1 MQPFHGIDFSKTNRI
16 VAAVSGGGDSL
27 ALLALLRDR
36 LGGPAA
42 SRILAVTVDH
52 GLRAESAAEARQ
64 VATLCAGLGVEHR
77 TVRWQAPAPATGL
90 QAEARAARY
99 ALLAQ
104 AARDAGASMVLTG
117 HTADDQ
123 LETVTMRAARGS
135 GPGLAGIAPATF
147 FFDRACA
154 SAGIWFLRP
163 LLRLRRSELRSG
175 LRDRGLAWIED
186 PSNEDPHFERVRTRR
201 ALSNMSERQC
211 ETLLREQTETASARH
226 ALEKA
231 VAELIQ
237 AHARE
242 VAPGLIRLDGAL
254 LDAAATDAGRRA
266 IAILLAFAGGTAT
279 VPDADRLR
287 SWAERLGTSRRATL
301 ARCVAEQR
309 GDVVYLRRENRGVA
323 VSADGSAFDNR
334 YGLCGGANSRGEWL
348 MPVAD
353 EDADFEAASGV
364 PVAIARQAARL
375 QPVLRSGSER
385 RAVWRSQ
392 AGLAWYRILNPW
404 PDMVPLFDLA
414 TARAVS
420 RLAGAP
426 DIPPPPLA
434 KEQADGNEVL

>member
-1 MQPFHGIDFSKTNRI
+1 M
-16 VAAVSGGGDSL
+16 
-27 ALLALLRDR
+27 
-36 LGGPAA
+36 
-42 SRILAVTVDH
+42 
-52 GLRAESAAEARQ
+52 
-64 VATLCAGLGVEHR
+64 
-77 TVRWQAPAPATGL
+77 
-90 QAEARAARY
+90 
-99 ALLAQ
+99 
-104 AARDAGASMVLTG
+104 
-117 HTADDQ
+117 
-123 LETVTMRAARGS
+123 
-135 GPGLAGIAPATF
+135 
-147 FFDRACA
+147 
-154 SAGIWFLRP
+154 
-163 LLRLRRSELRSG
+163 
-175 LRDRGLAWIED
+175 
-186 PSNEDPHFERVRTRR
+186 
-201 ALSNMSERQC
+201 
-211 ETLLREQTETASARH
+211 
-226 ALEKA
+226 
-231 VAELIQ
+231 
-237 AHARE
+237 
-242 VAPGLIRLDGAL
+242 